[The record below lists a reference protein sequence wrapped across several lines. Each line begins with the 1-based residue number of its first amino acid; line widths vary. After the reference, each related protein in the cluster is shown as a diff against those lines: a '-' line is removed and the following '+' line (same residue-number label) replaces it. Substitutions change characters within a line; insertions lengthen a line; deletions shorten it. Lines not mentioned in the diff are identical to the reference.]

1 MPKLEDLKKTKIQ
14 EMIRAYNDKFQI
26 KGWSK
31 LKKAELIS
39 KLRNHPKLTIT
50 ENSSG
55 VKIKVKKDDDRK
67 LVRVGGRLIPQRK
80 KKAQAEQTEKK
91 SNIPKITITEAEEKK
106 NLKAV

>member
-80 KKAQAEQTEKK
+80 KKE
-91 SNIPKITITEAEEKK
+91 P
-106 NLKAV
+106 